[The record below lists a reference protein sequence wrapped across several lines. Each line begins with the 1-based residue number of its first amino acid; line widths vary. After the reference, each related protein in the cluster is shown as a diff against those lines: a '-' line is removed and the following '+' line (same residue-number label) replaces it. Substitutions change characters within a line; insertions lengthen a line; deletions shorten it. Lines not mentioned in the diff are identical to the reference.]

1 MKIASST
8 ATMQAAGSGPGASA
22 QQAQVTAFD
31 MALEM
36 AARVPDRV
44 EPSGA
49 SDPLERVGAILQ
61 GDGFI
66 GSVQQLDLLIWALA
80 G

>member
-1 MKIASST
+1 MKS
-8 ATMQAAGSGPGASA
+8 ATSPVAMQAASPSPGADA
-22 QQAQVTAFD
+22 QQAQLTAFD

-44 EPSGA
+44 EPTGA

-66 GSVQQLDLLIWALA
+66 GSMQQLDQLLWAFA